1 MLTDNYFLNCSEMS
15 TTTKYWSPILESYF
29 AGGDTSSI
37 NCKILNLNYKL
48 DLYMVAGTE
57 RGPVEAAIGDFASD
71 KATKRK
77 LYHDKLKSV
86 LASKCHLNA
95 LIEKL
100 NFLSAAEYDISILQ
114 VMEQNISLY
123 ILFSIDKQVYAV
135 QNEIDAEY
143 PRNIRK
149 VRDGSIAKIL
159 NLFGHVANY
168 SRDTSNKMKAITG
181 ESQSR
186 KFKAEEWTS
195 EMKWEPCFVE

>member
-1 MLTDNYFLNCSEMS
+1 MS

-29 AGGDTSSI
+29 V
-37 NCKILNLNYKL
+37 L

-100 NFLSAAEYDISILQ
+100 NFLSAVLLDKECNSQEVNLIAFYNNKAEYDISILQ

-159 NLFGHVANY
+159 NLFGHVAY
-168 SRDTSNKMKAITG
+168 FI
-181 ESQSR
+181 ESI
-186 KFKAEEWTS
+186 EEDIRTI
-195 EMKWEPCFVE
+195 PVIQVCI